1 MERST
6 VWWIVGF
13 ATSVTGIVLAGGS
26 VRLLGRARAA
36 ANWPSAPPAGLTGRT
51 GGITGTAFGLVL
63 LAAGA
68 AALTARLTPPVR
80 ALSWL
85 VPVGAGAV
93 VLLAGA
99 IIAAKVAERA
109 ELTALIRTP
118 PAAKWIPAQD
128 REPGA
133 PAGPAQNLIPVQ
145 EVSTDTGGTDPA
157 VPSEGQP
164 GWVYCDPDG
173 DWYLAVSA
181 APEGHRLV
189 RLTDF
194 ALVPPGAV
202 GAPLELAGSVQISV
216 YPTVDAPPPPVSET
230 ADQA

>member
-36 ANWPSAPPAGLTGRT
+36 ANCPRAPPAGLTGRT
-51 GGITGTAFGLVL
+51 GGVTGTAFGLVL
-63 LAAGA
+63 LAVGA
-68 AALTARLTPPVR
+68 VALTARLAPPVR
-80 ALSWL
+80 AVSWL
-85 VPVGAGAV
+85 VPAGAGVV
-93 VLLAGA
+93 VLLAGT
-99 IIAAKVAERA
+99 IIASKVAERA

-128 REPGA
+128 REPGL
-133 PAGPAQNLIPVQ
+133 PAGPVQNLTPAAA
-145 EVSTDTGGTDPA
+145 VSTGTGGAEPA
-157 VPSEGQP
+157 VPSGGQP
-164 GWVYCDPDG
+164 GWVYCDPEG

-181 APEGHRLV
+181 EPEGYRLV

-216 YPTVDAPPPPVSET
+216 YPTVDAEVVS
-230 ADQA
+230 D